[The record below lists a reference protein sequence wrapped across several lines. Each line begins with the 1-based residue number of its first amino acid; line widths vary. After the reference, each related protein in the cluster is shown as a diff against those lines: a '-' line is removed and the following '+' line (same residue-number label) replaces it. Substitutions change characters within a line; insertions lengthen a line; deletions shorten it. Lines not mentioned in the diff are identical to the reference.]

1 MFCQSCGMEN
11 AYGLRYCKRCG
22 ESLTQA
28 QQSSGPLR
36 EAGFK
41 KLSGMFWAV
50 SVFGI
55 VSLAALFGSAIP
67 LTIFGADRH
76 TLIPMFLFGAMSIVM
91 IAGMLTWQLSRL
103 ITMVKGGERPPRQTR
118 PPAEQVYPQIASP
131 PRSMPDVTEHTT
143 RNFDHSVYK
152 EPRARE

>member
-1 MFCQSCGMEN
+1 
-11 AYGLRYCKRCG
+11 LRYCKRCG
-22 ESLTQA
+22 ENLTQA
-28 QQSSGPLR
+28 QQSSAPLA

-76 TLIPMFLFGAMSIVM
+76 TLMPMFLFGAMSIVM

-103 ITMVKGGERPPRQTR
+103 ITMVKGGDRPPRQAKPTE
-118 PPAEQVYPQIASP
+118 EQGYPQIAP
-131 PRSMPDVTEHTT
+131 PPKAVPGVTEHTT